1 MDIERLYNIIT
12 NELEKEAINKF
23 ESKEEYINWN
33 QKIYEKCGYK
43 AYGLRVPE
51 INKIIKKY
59 LNKFK
64 ELSFEERINLSRI
77 FYQADYIAQSS
88 FGLKLIEISLSQLI
102 PQKFE
107 ILNEISGYLTDW
119 GPTDSFSLRIMQPLL
134 RKYPIELK
142 KLLKKWNNSNHIWK
156 KRSSVVTFTRKI
168 GAKGEYVNFLLEL
181 CNNLIW
187 EKEDLVR
194 KAVGWALKDNMIGKN
209 KEKVLNYVK
218 DLRKKGVSSTITLYA
233 IRNLKGREREEV
245 LKIKSIK

>member
-1 MDIERLYNIIT
+1 MA
-12 NELEKEAINKF
+12 ELK
-23 ESKEEYINWN
+23 
-33 QKIYEKCGYK
+33 
-43 AYGLRVPE
+43 
-51 INKIIKKY
+51 
-59 LNKFK
+59 
-64 ELSFEERINLSRI
+64 
-77 FYQADYIAQSS
+77 
-88 FGLKLIEISLSQLI
+88 

-119 GPTDSFSLRIMQPLL
+119 GPTDSFSLHIMQPLL
-134 RKYPIELK
+134 RKYPSEVK
-142 KLLKKWNNSNHIWK
+142 KLLKKWNNSNHMWK

-168 GAKGEYVNFLLEL
+168 GAEGEYVDFLLEL
-181 CNNLIW
+181 CDNLIW

-194 KAVGWALKDNMIGKN
+194 KAVGWALKDNMIGRN